1 MFVYLSVP
9 DFIDI
14 VSLMSYIHYLCSPI
28 SNMLNKLKKH
38 TNFKKYYFTIL
49 YLYNKEKREG
59 VFRRLLKGWM
69 DLVLD
74 SINKTSY
81 SVTGYITDL
90 GETEV
95 DEGVNGKDRTKV
107 TTTEGM
113 KRITWGSD
121 KTRVSRV

>member
-1 MFVYLSVP
+1 
-9 DFIDI
+9 
-14 VSLMSYIHYLCSPI
+14 
-28 SNMLNKLKKH
+28 MLNKLKKH